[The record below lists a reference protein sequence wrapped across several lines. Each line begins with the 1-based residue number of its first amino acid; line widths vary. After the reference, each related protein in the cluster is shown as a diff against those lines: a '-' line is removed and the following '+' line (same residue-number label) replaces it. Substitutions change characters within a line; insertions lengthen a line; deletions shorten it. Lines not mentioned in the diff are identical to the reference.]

1 MMRWKPSRK
10 LLCDMGVGMVSE
22 CKCDRQERDYI
33 DSERFTVLSEREEIE
48 LYRIRKEV
56 GEE

>member
-1 MMRWKPSRK
+1 
-10 LLCDMGVGMVSE
+10 MVSE